1 MRKRK
6 KIQKVLYERPAIMP
20 VQKLLAKIHIAK
32 KELGIE
38 DSIYRD
44 ILYRKFRVGSSKSL
58 SDSQALV
65 LIYHF
70 KALGW
75 VPKSK
80 SKKYDD
86 LGKRDAY
93 AATPAQLRMIEAMWH
108 DIYRGNSET
117 KHLRQFLFNHFK
129 VSDIKFLERK
139 TAHDVIEAL
148 KSMAGRRQGES
159 PYAKAKEE
167 QCRYR

>member
-1 MRKRK
+1 
-6 KIQKVLYERPAIMP
+6 MP

-32 KELGIE
+32 KELGLE

-65 LIYHF
+65 LINHF
-70 KALGW
+70 KGLGW

-80 SKKYDD
+80 PKKYD
-86 LGKRDAY
+86 
-93 AATPAQLRMIEAMWH
+93 EAMWH
-108 DIYRGNSET
+108 DIYRGNDET

-129 VSDIKFLERK
+129 VSDIRFLERK

-148 KSMAGRRQGES
+148 KAMQHRRTANE
-159 PYAKAKEE
+159 
-167 QCRYR
+167 

>member
-1 MRKRK
+1 
-6 KIQKVLYERPAIMP
+6 MP

-32 KELGIE
+32 KELGLDDE
-38 DSIYRD
+38 TYRE
-44 ILYRKFRVGSSKSL
+44 ILISVFGRERFETVPYKSSKFL
-58 SDSQALV
+58 SDSEALK
-65 LIYHF
+65 LIHYF
-70 KALGW
+70 KGKGW
-75 VPKSK
+75 SPKSAVGNG
-80 SKKYDD
+80 SCGRPFPTKKYDD

-129 VSDIKFLERK
+129 VSDIRFLERK

-148 KSMAGRRQGES
+148 KQMKGRRERTRDTSQFF
-159 PYAKAKEE
+159 A
-167 QCRYR
+167 

>member
-1 MRKRK
+1 
-6 KIQKVLYERPAIMP
+6 MP

-32 KELGIE
+32 KELGLE

-44 ILYRKFRVGSSKSL
+44 ILYRKFRVSSSKSL

-65 LIYHF
+65 LVHHF
-70 KALGW
+70 ESLGW
-75 VPKSK
+75 HEARRQNADGSRQQ
-80 SKKYDD
+80 KKYDD

-108 DIYRGNSET
+108 DIYRGNDET

-129 VSDIKFLERK
+129 VSDIRFLEK
-139 TAHDVIEAL
+139 NTTAHQVIEAL
-148 KSMAGRRQGES
+148 KDMAGRRQRAEGRPS
-159 PYAKAKEE
+159 
-167 QCRYR
+167 